1 MRAVGRTWEEISAEL
16 GYRSRDGAR
25 LAVERLQKRNPALSA
40 DTVRRSASEGL
51 RVVRSVLFER
61 FADAKV
67 REDNEDLVM
76 LAKELRANIS
86 ETAKL
91 HGAHAP
97 QRTEVDVNVHHSA
110 SAIIA
115 EARERLLSVVDAEVV
130 EIPALTEIRR

>member
-1 MRAVGRTWEEISAEL
+1 M
-16 GYRSRDGAR
+16 
-25 LAVERLQKRNPALSA
+25 
-40 DTVRRSASEGL
+40 
-51 RVVRSVLFER
+51 RSVLFER